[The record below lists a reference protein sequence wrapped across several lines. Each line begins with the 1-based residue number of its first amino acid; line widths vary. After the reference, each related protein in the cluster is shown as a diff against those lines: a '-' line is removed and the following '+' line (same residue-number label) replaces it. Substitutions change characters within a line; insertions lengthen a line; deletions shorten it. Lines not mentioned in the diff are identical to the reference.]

1 MSWQCT
7 WQRAYKQEDIHL
19 QIRMERLVYMSRT
32 HLTAIGR
39 EDEVAL
45 VLLLWPDLGK
55 QQVYLT
61 FVVYL
66 LECWVCSEPGLG

>member
-1 MSWQCT
+1 MGRRTYVYKLEWEGLCT
-7 WQRAYKQEDIHL
+7 CPEPTLIAVR
-19 QIRMERLVYMSRT
+19 
-32 HLTAIGR
+32 R

-45 VLLLWPDLGK
+45 VLLLFGLTLEK

-66 LECWVCSEPGLG
+66 VLSAGCSEPGLG

>member
-1 MSWQCT
+1 MGRRTYIYKLEWEGLCT
-7 WQRAYKQEDIHL
+7 CTKP
-19 QIRMERLVYMSRT
+19 T
-32 HLTAIGR
+32 LTAVGR

-45 VLLLWPDLGK
+45 VLLLFGLTLEK

-66 LECWVCSEPGLG
+66 LSAGCSEPGLG